1 MERESIHLKVPS
13 CLLYIG
19 PILAFIR
26 ELAQQLGFCQTR
38 TENIELIIDE
48 ICSNAIEHG
57 SETSA
62 SEVELTLV
70 LDATQLE
77 ILVRDTGKKVQNNW
91 LTPGKLDEISR
102 EMSPDGER
110 GHGLFIAR
118 RLSDQMEIHPNALG
132 GTDVRVVFY
141 RPAPS

>member
-1 MERESIHLKVPS
+1 MPS
-13 CLLYIG
+13 RLSYVG

-38 TENIELIIDE
+38 TENIVSVIDE

-57 SETSA
+57 SEISA

-70 LDATQLE
+70 LDTTQLE
-77 ILVRDTGKKVQNNW
+77 ILVRDKGTKVQNNW
-91 LTPGKLDEISR
+91 LTTEKLDEICR

-118 RLSDQMEIHPNALG
+118 KLSDQMEMQPNALG